1 MTLPDDIKI
10 QYEKD
15 VEMYLA
21 EIEKLKRK
29 SISAKEK
36 LLNEQFDPFPNNG
49 SQDDKIDFVLQFMP
63 FISDLTLFPDE
74 EVIQKLK
81 DYQFASHTLKWM
93 VRIEEITY
101 EINRLTEIEGLF
113 FMPYAFLFAVQAHL
127 STKLLINLMEDF
139 ELSKRY
145 NNEDTNIL
153 FVDFDKRIRKRE
165 YNKELN
171 QTPKMNSF
179 DKQMNKIFDRL
190 ETVTSEDKGFSNKI
204 LRQSTKGNTSFF
216 YSLIDMFYCK
226 GISKNKVYLELFPLL
241 KLIMK
246 EKNVELLSF
255 DQFKNKK
262 GDKYDADYTKY
273 QIARV
278 KKILQ
283 KK

>member
-1 MTLPDDIKI
+1 MTLPSDIKI

-15 VEMYLA
+15 VEMYFA

-29 SISAKEK
+29 SISAKEI
-36 LLNEQFDPFPNNG
+36 LLNEQFDPFPNDG
-49 SQDDKIDFVLQFMP
+49 SQDDKIDFVNQFMP
-63 FISDLTLFPDE
+63 FILDLTLFPDE

-101 EINRLTEIEGLF
+101 EINRLSAIEGLF
-113 FMPYAFLFAVQAHL
+113 FMPYSYLFAVEGHL
-127 STKLLINLMEDF
+127 STKLRINFMEDF
-139 ELSKRY
+139 ELSMRY
-145 NNEDTNIL
+145 NNEDTNVV
-153 FVDFDKRIRKRE
+153 FVDFDKRIRRRD
-165 YNKELN
+165 YNKKMQ
-171 QTPKMNSF
+171 QTPKMDAF
-179 DKQMNKIFDRL
+179 EKQMNKIFDRL
-190 ETVTSEDKGFSNKI
+190 ETATSADKGFSNKI
-204 LRQSTKGNTSFF
+204 LRQSAKGNTSSF
-216 YSLIDMFYCK
+216 YSMIDMFYCE

-246 EKNVELLSF
+246 DIELLSYEGF
-255 DQFKNKK
+255 INNKEQ
-262 GDKYDADYTKY
+262 GYNADYIKY

>member
-1 MTLPDDIKI
+1 MIFMPKDIKI
-10 QYEKD
+10 QYEED
-15 VEMYLA
+15 VEKYNT
-21 EIEKLKRK
+21 EIEKLKHK
-29 SISAKEK
+29 SISAKER

-49 SQDDKIDFVLQFMP
+49 SQDDKIDFVFQFMP
-63 FISDLTLFPDE
+63 FIRDLTLFPDD

-101 EINRLTEIEGLF
+101 EINRLSEIEGLF
-113 FMPYAFLFAVQAHL
+113 FMPYAFLFAVEAHL
-127 STKLLINLMEDF
+127 STKLLINFIEDF

-171 QTPKMNSF
+171 QTPKMNAF
-179 DKQMNKIFDRL
+179 DKQMNNIFDRI
-190 ETVTSEDKGFSNKI
+190 ETATFEYKGFSNKI
-204 LRQSTKGNTSFF
+204 LRQSAKGNTSLF
-216 YSLIDMFYCK
+216 YTLIDMFYCE

-246 EKNVELLSF
+246 DFELLSYEEF
-255 DQFKNKK
+255 INNKEQ
-262 GDKYDADYTKY
+262 GYNADYIKY